1 MCFYLAGRAD
11 PVPERHLLDL
21 PEPGAARP
29 AGGGLRGRQRAHLR
43 QAHAQYPPH
52 RQLRPH

>member
-1 MCFYLAGRAD
+1 MCSRYAGRAD
-11 PVPERHLLDL
+11 PMPERHLLDL

-43 QAHAQYPPH
+43 QAHAQYSPH